1 MPLPA
6 YGCTSVLVSWDGD
19 GLFTGPDDDVTM
31 DVPGDPGVSIQIGKD
46 GARQM
51 SPPSVSAAD
60 FVLRNDTRKYSQE
73 YAGSP
78 VYQRVLPGRPVRV
91 ETELGTTDAYDTPTR
106 YDETDYYDGEA
117 TWALARGAIDDLSQD
132 VAVGHQVVSVRTL
145 GIETLLLNTTV
156 TVGVMTNPRVDQCIT
171 AILDA
176 IGWPAG
182 QRAISVSDTTLLYWW
197 ADDRQPWAALL
208 ELLASE
214 GPGALYL
221 TAENGGTLHF
231 ENRNFRVTAARSTT
245 VQATF
250 FDRRGAGIS
259 PVYDAARPYDEPEA
273 YDGEIDV
280 LYFTGLTYD
289 PGFKNI
295 WNAARY
301 PTRRRVLGAL
311 APVWQYGGSLSP
323 SASGTTLIV
332 HPANPFQNA
341 VVPVVTTDYTVAGGT
356 VSMSLSAPSGLVAF
370 LTVTATSGNPTVSGP
385 AASPTSGLQL
395 RAQPLTVVGETSV
408 ANVVDASASIAR
420 FSVIPG
426 ANIPQVLDV
435 GGWPEVDVV
444 VAQAVCDAWVRRYMA
459 PRPAVT
465 IELRN
470 VDGAHLDQILR
481 RTVSDRIS
489 LRDSNAT
496 IAADLWINSKT
507 LTIAGAAGRDIRC
520 QLGCEKID
528 EVAGNFGWDDTRTV
542 WGPSTVPPA
551 AIWGI

>member
-19 GLFTGPDDDVTM
+19 GAFTGPYDNVTL
-31 DVPGDPGVSIQIGKD
+31 DVPGDPGVSIEIGRD
-46 GARQM
+46 GARQL
-51 SPPSVSAAD
+51 SPPRVSAAD
-60 FVLRNDTRKYSQE
+60 FTLRNDSRKYSQE

-91 ETELGTTDAYDTPTR
+91 ETELGTTDAYDTPTP

-117 TWALARGAIDDLSQD
+117 TWALARTAIDDISQD
-132 VAVGHQVVSVRTL
+132 VAIGHQTVAVTTL
-145 GIETLLLNTTV
+145 GIETLLLGTSV
-156 TVGVMTNPRVDQCIT
+156 TVGLMTAPRVDQCIT

-176 IGWPAG
+176 VGWPVG
-182 QRAISVSDTTLLYWW
+182 QRQISVSDTTLLYWW
-197 ADDRQPWAALL
+197 CDDRQPWAAML

-231 ENRNFRVTAARSTT
+231 ENRNYRVTADRATT
-245 VQATF
+245 TRATF
-250 FDRRGAGIS
+250 FDRRGSGIDA
-259 PVYDAARPYDEPEA
+259 VYDAATPYDEADA
-273 YDGEIDV
+273 YDGEV
-280 LYFTGLTYD
+280 QTLYFTGLTYD
-289 PGFKNI
+289 PGFKNL

-301 PTRRRVLGAL
+301 PTKRRVLGAL
-311 APVWQYGGSLSP
+311 APVWQYGTSLSP

-332 HPANPFQNA
+332 HPNDPFQNA
-341 VVPVVTTDYTVAGGT
+341 VVPVVTTDYTVSGGT
-356 VSMSLSAPSGLVAF
+356 VSFSLSAPSGLVAF
-370 LTVTATSGNPTVSGP
+370 LTVTATSGSPTVSGP

-408 ANVVDASASIAR
+408 QNIVDASASIAR
-420 FSVIPG
+420 FSIIPG

-435 GGWPEVDVV
+435 GGWPEIDAV
-444 VAQAVCDAWVRRYMA
+444 VAQAVCDAWVQRYMV
-459 PRPAVT
+459 PRPSVT

-489 LRDSNAT
+489 LRDANAT
-496 IAADLWINSKT
+496 IAADLWINSKAI
-507 LTIAGAAGRDIRC
+507 TIGGGGGRDIRC
-520 QLGCEKID
+520 SLGCEKID
-528 EVAGNFGWDDTRTV
+528 AVAGATWDSALATWDSAL
-542 WGPSTVPPA
+542 WGL
-551 AIWGI
+551 